1 MESIRVAN
9 AQTGS
14 FETKKKRKKTER
26 IYRKVEKGDR
36 KLVQDEVARS
46 VYLSLGLIKRTGRK
60 EMNNFHK
67 WLTQWCIVYSIT
79 KHVDSISLR
88 PSSVHLLWY

>member
-1 MESIRVAN
+1 MHALRMLL

-14 FETKKKRKKTER
+14 FETKKKKRKTER

-46 VYLSLGLIKRTGRK
+46 VYLSLGLIKRAGRK
-60 EMNNFHK
+60 ETNRFRK
-67 WLTQWCIVYSIT
+67 
-79 KHVDSISLR
+79 
-88 PSSVHLLWY
+88 